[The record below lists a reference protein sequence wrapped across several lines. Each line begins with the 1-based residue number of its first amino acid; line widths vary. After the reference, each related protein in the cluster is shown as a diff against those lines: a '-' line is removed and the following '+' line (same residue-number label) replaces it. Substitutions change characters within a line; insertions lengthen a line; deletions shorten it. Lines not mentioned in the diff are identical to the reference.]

1 MQIFYFI
8 LFSLFFLHIVTK
20 DERDIKYPHY
30 SQLFMPAKLGPLSLK
45 THFIRAAPTDFTTN
59 ENRYPTEE
67 LSEIYNKLIH
77 GNVGLIIAGSAL
89 VNKFEKS
96 KKGIIAIWDDESIS
110 YYKKITENVHHRN
123 SKIVLSLVMMGMYV
137 DPETKK
143 TGILGPGNVKN
154 PRFDLIEK
162 EVTKKE
168 INEIENNFVMGALR
182 AKKSGFDG
190 IEIHAAQGSFLS
202 RFLTPYFNT
211 RKDEYGGT
219 LENRLRI
226 IREIIKKI
234 QEKCGNDFP
243 ILVKINCE
251 DEMENGLTVD
261 EFIEAGKILE
271 NDGIIA
277 IEVSGNTFKDKKPE
291 DRVYYKNQA
300 IKLAENVKIPVI
312 LTGGVRDRASIEDIF
327 KKSNVKFFGICR
339 PFNKN
344 PNFIETLK

>member
-8 LFSLFFLHIVTK
+8 LFFLFFTIKTK
-20 DERDIKYPHY
+20 DERDMKYPPY

-45 THFIRAAPTDFTTN
+45 THFIRAAPTDLTSN

-67 LSEIYNKLIH
+67 LNEIYNKLIR

-123 SKIVLSLVMMGMYV
+123 SKIVLSLVMMGMFV

-143 TGILGPGNVKN
+143 TGMLGPGNAKN
-154 PRFDLIEK
+154 HKFDLMEK

-168 INEIENNFVMGALR
+168 INEIENHFVSGALR

-190 IEIHAAQGSFLS
+190 IEIHAAQGTFLS
-202 RFLTPYFNT
+202 RFLTPYFNK

-219 LENRLRI
+219 IENRLRI

-234 QEKCGNDFP
+234 QEKCGKDFP

-271 NDGIIA
+271 NDGVVA
-277 IEVSGNTFKDKKPE
+277 IEVSGNTFMNKKPE
-291 DRVYYKNQA
+291 ERVYYKNQA

-327 KKSNVKFFGICR
+327 KKSNVKFFGISR
-339 PFNKN
+339 PFSNN

>member
-1 MQIFYFI
+1 MQIFNFI
-8 LFSLFFLHIVTK
+8 FFSLFFLPTKTK
-20 DERDIKYPHY
+20 DERDKKYPPY
-30 SQLFMPAKLGPLSLK
+30 SQLFMPAKLGPLTLK
-45 THFIRAAPTDFTTN
+45 THFIRAAPTDMTSN

-67 LSEIYNKLIH
+67 LNEIYNKLIR

-96 KKGIIAIWDDESIS
+96 KNGIIAIWDDESIP

-137 DPETKK
+137 DPATKK
-143 TGILGPGNVKN
+143 TGIFGPGKAKN
-154 PRFDLIEK
+154 PRFDLEET
-162 EVTKKE
+162 EVTKE
-168 INEIENNFVMGALR
+168 QINEIENNFVSGALR

-202 RFLTPYFNT
+202 RFLTPYFN
-211 RKDEYGGT
+211 RRNDEYGGT

-234 QEKCGNDFP
+234 QEKCGKDFP
-243 ILVKINCE
+243 VLVKINCE

-277 IEVSGNTFKDKKPE
+277 IEVSGNSFMNKKPE
-291 DRVYYKNQA
+291 ERVYYKEQA
-300 IKLAENVKIPVI
+300 IKLAQNVNIPVI
-312 LTGGVRDRASIEDIF
+312 LTGGVRDRTSIEDVL